1 MRENGKEKLKALVDE
16 VVESLRGFGRDKHTP
31 TARIALWN
39 SVFSD
44 VPLSPETDMGQ
55 HFVDIIRRHLVK
67 CTDAHR
73 FCFEMALL
81 LIDLPSQFHRIA
93 SLLPAP
99 YTVAMHIAFRVIH
112 DSIDPSSPDA
122 IEAFVNNIARE
133 LPKDQTGNVLNFESS
148 ATRQCEYRASHWTNS
163 GIGFAGII

>member
-1 MRENGKEKLKALVDE
+1 M
-16 VVESLRGFGRDKHTP
+16 S
-31 TARIALWN
+31 
-39 SVFSD
+39 
-44 VPLSPETDMGQ
+44 
-55 HFVDIIRRHLVK
+55 
-67 CTDAHR
+67 
-73 FCFEMALL
+73 LL
-81 LIDLPSQFHRIA
+81 LIGLSSQFHRIA

-148 ATRQCEYRASHWTNS
+148 ATRECEYRVSHWTNS